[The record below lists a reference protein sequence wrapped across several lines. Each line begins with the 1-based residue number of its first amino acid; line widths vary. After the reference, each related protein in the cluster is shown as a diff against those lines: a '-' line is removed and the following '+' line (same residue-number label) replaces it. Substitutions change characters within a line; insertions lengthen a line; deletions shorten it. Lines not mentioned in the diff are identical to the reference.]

1 MEKLGIKNKSDLIK
15 IIVCI
20 AILILAIVIRSY
32 RLDEIPVG
40 INVDEAGMAY
50 DAFCLL
56 HFRVDRALN
65 HMPVYLVNFGGG
77 QSVFYAYSTAIM
89 ILLFGFRL
97 FSFRITAV
105 IVNIVAIFFGYL
117 LIKRNSSRI
126 NALIFMALLTI
137 NPWNIMASRWG
148 LDCNLLAPFML
159 ISVYFLTRSEK
170 WYHYIIAG
178 IAFGIT
184 LYTYALSYVILPV
197 FLFLALLYMLY
208 VRKIS
213 FKNVVIMGVPLFLLA
228 LPLILMIL
236 VNNGIIDQINWLI
249 TIPKLPNYRNAEI
262 SISNFIS
269 QITNP
274 RTLFVY
280 DNLPFNSVSKFGTI
294 YKSCIPFAI
303 LGFVIEAVY
312 LVKSI
317 KAKEFRLG
325 TIFFIWFVP
334 TYLFLMFI
342 QDINVSKANAI
353 FIPLIYFQYSCFE
366 YAISIVKGN
375 EEYKKPFFALL
386 ITVMTVLYVCNFGLF
401 SKYYFTQYEKDYA
414 QQMFFEN
421 ELLAAIEQING
432 IEEYKNKDVYF
443 YTAAE
448 RPYIYTLI
456 MNPISPYEFNET
468 RGEND
473 SYGRYHILSMDD
485 RQIHE
490 DAVYVVRVDTD
501 FVYELA
507 EFHGFNYK
515 QVGTYMIMFKN
526 K

>member
-1 MEKLGIKNKSDLIK
+1 MKKLDKKDLIK
-15 IIVCI
+15 IILFI
-20 AILILAIVIRSY
+20 IILVTAIVIRSY

-65 HMPVYLVNFGGG
+65 YLPVYLVNFGGG

-89 ILLFGFRL
+89 ILIFGFKL

-105 IVNIVAIFFGYL
+105 IINIIAIIIGYL
-117 LIKRNSSRI
+117 LIKKNTSRT
-126 NALIFMALLTI
+126 NALIFMTILTI

-159 ISVYFLTRSEK
+159 ISVYFLTKSEK
-170 WYHYIIAG
+170 WYHYIITG
-178 IAFGIT
+178 IVFGVT
-184 LYTYALSYVILPV
+184 LYTYALSYVIIPI
-197 FLFLALLYMLY
+197 FLFFTLIYMLY
-208 VRKIS
+208 VKKIK
-213 FKNVVIMGVPLFLLA
+213 FKNIIIMGVPLFILA

-236 VNNGIIDQINWLI
+236 VNNDVINQINWII

-262 SISNFIS
+262 SFGNFIS

-274 RTLFVY
+274 KTLFVY
-280 DNLPFNSVSKFGTI
+280 DDLPFNSVSKFGTI
-294 YKSCIPFAI
+294 YKTCIPFAI
-303 LGFVIEAVY
+303 LGFIIECVY

-317 KAKEFRLG
+317 KNKEFRLG
-325 TIFFIWFVP
+325 TVFLIWFVP

-366 YAISIVKGN
+366 YAINLLK
-375 EEYKKPFFALL
+375 EDEKYKKPFFGLL
-386 ITVMTVLYVCNFGLF
+386 IGVMSALYICNFGMF
-401 SKYYFTQYEKDYA
+401 TKYYFTQYEKDYA
-414 QQMFFEN
+414 QQMFFEK
-421 ELLAAIEQING
+421 ELLYAIEQVNG
-432 IEEYKNKDVYF
+432 IEEYKNKDVYL

-456 MNPISPYEFNET
+456 MNPISPYDFNET

-473 SYGRYHILSMDD
+473 SYGRYHILSMDN
-485 RQIHE
+485 REIHE
-490 DAVYVVRVDTD
+490 DGVYIVRVDTD

-507 EFHGFNYK
+507 EYHGFNYT
-515 QVGTYMIMFKN
+515 QVGTYMILFKN
-526 K
+526 